1 MKFWLQLRT
10 PGLGTLW
17 QHTSLLVGLL
27 VTSVVSIFIST
38 LTVLFLN
45 SSAVP
50 VDHFS
55 SKEEICQTKLYLCH
69 FALNTS
75 LVPFHFFRPKTWRKF
90 SFNVILY
97 KLYTKPSIQ
106 IFLNIKYLGGN
117 ISVVLKLL
125 YLRSELSQS
134 QANNS
139 HRNVINKGNVWFLAN
154 SVCRILSLF
163 LDKENLARDPNQKS

>member
-10 PGLGTLW
+10 PLGTLW

-97 KLYTKPSIQ
+97 KLYTKPISIQ
-106 IFLNIKYLGGN
+106 IFLNIILVEIYQLFLN
-117 ISVVLKLL
+117 FSISVV
-125 YLRSELSQS
+125 S
-134 QANNS
+134 
-139 HRNVINKGNVWFLAN
+139 
-154 SVCRILSLF
+154 SVKVRQITATEMS
-163 LDKENLARDPNQKS
+163 